1 MAKISVLGAGSWGTA
16 LSILLYNNGHE
27 VILWSALGEEITTL
41 REKREH
47 VSKLPGVKIPEPIDI
62 TIDLE
67 RSLRDTDVA
76 ILAVPSPY
84 TRSTCKRMAPFVK
97 NGQKIVNVAKGVEE
111 KTLLTLSDIIEQ
123 ELPQA
128 NVSVLSGPSHAEEV
142 GKGLP
147 TTCVVSSHQ
156 RETAEYLQGIF
167 MSPVFRVYTTPDMLG
182 VELGAALKNV
192 IALAAGTADGLGYG
206 DNTKAALI
214 TRGIAEIS
222 RLGVKMGARMETFY
236 GLSGIG
242 DLIVTCASV
251 HSRNRK
257 AGYLM
262 GKGYTMEQAMAE
274 VKMIVE
280 GVYSAKAA
288 KELEELHLDTA
299 SIMKLIQAVNPDVK
313 KIGLLY
319 DIGQDS
325 STTAI
330 QEAKDYLDKE
340 GIEYVERTGTTTD
353 EVQLAADALVAD
365 GVDAVFTPTDNTI
378 MTAELSIYEKFIDAG
393 IPQYTGADSFAL
405 NGAFV
410 GYGVDY
416 ANLGQKTADM
426 IADIL
431 MNDADPAT
439 TSVETFDNGT
449 ATVNTETCEG
459 LGLDLETVKKD
470 FEPLCTQVNEI
481 VTAESFDDVEK

>member
-1 MAKISVLGAGSWGTA
+1 MHKPVMRRERRRKGKEMKRKMMAAVLVMAMTAGVLGGCGNSTGNNAKTDTNAQNNANTAEIKENANADVTEIANADGTVYKVGIVQYVDDA
-16 LSILLYNNGHE
+16 SLNQIEKAIEAELDAKGAELGVTFDYADYTYNGHSDSSTLNQIATDLVAE
-27 VILWSALGEEITTL
+27 KVDVIIPIATPAAMIMQNATEDNQIPVVFSAVSDPVSAGLVADLNAPGANITGT
-41 REKREH
+41 
-47 VSKLPGVKIPEPIDI
+47 
-62 TIDLE
+62 
-67 RSLRDTDVA
+67 
-76 ILAVPSPY
+76 
-84 TRSTCKRMAPFVK
+84 
-97 NGQKIVNVAKGVEE
+97 
-111 KTLLTLSDIIEQ
+111 SD
-123 ELPQA
+123 A
-128 NVSVLSGPSHAEEV
+128 
-142 GKGLP
+142 
-147 TTCVVSSHQ
+147 
-156 RETAEYLQGIF
+156 
-167 MSPVFRVYTTPDMLG
+167 
-182 VELGAALKNV
+182 
-192 IALAAGTADGLGYG
+192 
-206 DNTKAALI
+206 
-214 TRGIAEIS
+214 
-222 RLGVKMGARMETFY
+222 
-236 GLSGIG
+236 
-242 DLIVTCASV
+242 
-251 HSRNRK
+251 
-257 AGYLM
+257 
-262 GKGYTMEQAMAE
+262 
-274 VKMIVE
+274 
-280 GVYSAKAA
+280 
-288 KELEELHLDTA
+288 LDTTA
-299 SIMKLIQAVNPDVK
+299 VMKLITAANPDVK